1 MMKKRWIALAV
12 LLVLAAVLVALVCV
26 GLTRANEAQAAVY
39 AEYSAAVDAISATEV
54 HVTENGTDKLF
65 TLADI
70 GLSDAATQAA
80 VGDFSALDR
89 MEPDAFASLGIRTR
103 LNYLRSAHPAA
114 KPVSLDGEAAE
125 LTPVLELLQ
134 ARVRTPAQDARVV
147 FADGKFS
154 VAPEQPGTE
163 LDLPALEDALRAAIS
178 SLTAEVGHPGVA
190 AVAAEDY
197 YLRPT
202 VTADTIQFAPA
213 AELSAALS
221 GKLLQV
227 ELFDDVRILSAA
239 FLAEIV
245 HVDETGA
252 LYVDKG
258 LLQTAISGW
267 AQALDQQ
274 YVPYRFTTYAA
285 ECRELDFLRVDYRV
299 DQEKLLDLLENAL
312 INLDFSTIDAPIIC
326 FRNGEPFDELTT
338 TYAEV
343 DIDNQTLSYYQ
354 NGKCLVHTSV
364 VTGALDGHQ
373 TPTGFYHVENKDT
386 DCWLSGP
393 DYLVFVKYWV
403 GFYGPYGL
411 HDSSW
416 RENYGEDF
424 YVNGGSHGCVNTP
437 ESAMKKVFD
446 NISVGDAVVVFG
458 KNQWYDTSKQ

>member
-1 MMKKRWIALAV
+1 M
-12 LLVLAAVLVALVCV
+12 
-26 GLTRANEAQAAVY
+26 
-39 AEYSAAVDAISATEV
+39 
-54 HVTENGTDKLF
+54 
-65 TLADI
+65 
-70 GLSDAATQAA
+70 
-80 VGDFSALDR
+80 
-89 MEPDAFASLGIRTR
+89 
-103 LNYLRSAHPAA
+103 
-114 KPVSLDGEAAE
+114 
-125 LTPVLELLQ
+125 
-134 ARVRTPAQDARVV
+134 
-147 FADGKFS
+147 
-154 VAPEQPGTE
+154 
-163 LDLPALEDALRAAIS
+163 
-178 SLTAEVGHPGVA
+178 
-190 AVAAEDY
+190 
-197 YLRPT
+197 
-202 VTADTIQFAPA
+202 
-213 AELSAALS
+213 
-221 GKLLQV
+221 
-227 ELFDDVRILSAA
+227 
-239 FLAEIV
+239 
-245 HVDETGA
+245 
-252 LYVDKG
+252 
-258 LLQTAISGW
+258 
-267 AQALDQQ
+267 
-274 YVPYRFTTYAA
+274 
-285 ECRELDFLRVDYRV
+285 RVDYRV

-312 INLDFSTIDAPIIC
+312 TNLDFSTIDAPIVCI
-326 FRNGEPFDELTT
+326 RNGEPFDELTT